1 MENKYF
7 YNYISYYR
15 GLPVYVG
22 KGSDFRWKHT
32 ICGGSG
38 SELLNEFYF
47 RHKFFN
53 DMPLETHIVKYFKDN
68 KSASVGE
75 KKLISKLKPICNK
88 CSGREHTVDN
98 VMLKNIGDF
107 CTIIGFDSPE
117 SLESKYDF
125 RFLFTP
131 KGLLCKKI
139 ELSENS
145 PFEYGDQEYFVKI
158 RKDFY
163 IHFPEYALQYINIT
177 EPVNSEMFTSF
188 TSKRILLNSVEMG
201 LTSPLSHV
209 SDNLDWLVSAYTG
222 ESFSFSDEMFKNPH
236 KFDETA
242 FRSLE
247 EWRI

>member
-1 MENKYF
+1 MENKNF
-7 YNYISYYR
+7 YNYVSYYR
-15 GLPVYVG
+15 GIPVYVG
-22 KGSDFRWKHT
+22 KGRDIRWKHT
-32 ICGGSG
+32 ITGGSG

-68 KSASVGE
+68 KSATIGE
-75 KKLISKLKPICNK
+75 KKLIDKLLPLCNK
-88 CSGREHTVDN
+88 CSGRQHTTDKVI
-98 VMLKNIGDF
+98 LKRISDF
-107 CTIIGFDSPE
+107 CITTGFDHPE
-117 SLESKYDF
+117 TLESKFDF

-145 PFEYGDQEYFVKI
+145 PFEYGDQDYFVKI
-158 RKDFY
+158 KKDFY

-188 TSKRILLNSVEMG
+188 TSKRILLNIAEMG
-201 LTSPLSHV
+201 LTKPLNHV
-209 SDNLDWLVSAYTG
+209 TDDPDWLVSAYTG
-222 ESFSFSDEMFKNPH
+222 KSFSFCDELFRNPH
-236 KFDETA
+236 QFDEEA

-247 EWRI
+247 TRRI